1 MVTDQPQ
8 NMMMNMY
15 NQPNMNNKQNSL
27 LNYKIVKCKNW
38 EKDKTCKY
46 GMHCTFAHG
55 EEELRNKADNLYQFN
70 PGFPYM
76 MPMMIPS
83 GQIDMSQM
91 QQFMGNNPAMMEDEK
106 YHELME
112 KITSIKDIKNKAT
125 SLFKEN
131 KLDEAIEEYTKLL
144 DFDPN
149 NKNFNSI
156 ILGNRALCYKKQN
169 KLMEALKDSNES
181 LKLNPNYVTGYIRR
195 GRIYNE

>member
-1 MVTDQPQ
+1 MVTDQQQ

-91 QQFMGNNPAMMEDEK
+91 QQFMGNNPAMMGVN
-106 YHELME
+106 MNMNP
-112 KITSIKDIKNKAT
+112 I
-125 SLFKEN
+125 
-131 KLDEAIEEYTKLL
+131 
-144 DFDPN
+144 DPQN
-149 NKNFNSI
+149 
-156 ILGNRALCYKKQN
+156 QN
-169 KLMEALKDSNES
+169 KE
-181 LKLNPNYVTGYIRR
+181 
-195 GRIYNE
+195 